1 MQIDKT
7 IENNT
12 VTVALNGEVDGSNV
26 SQFELAMTD
35 AAAEGIHVVVDLK
48 NLNYVSSAGL
58 RIFLIFQKKL
68 GDKMSIIH
76 VNKEVMDIFSLTGFV
91 KLLKIVETDK

>member
-1 MQIDKT
+1 MQIDK
-7 IENNT
+7 IVENNK
-12 VTVALNGEVDGSNV
+12 VTVLMEGEIDGSNV

-35 AAAEGIHVVVDLK
+35 AASDGLEVIVDLK
-48 NLNYVSSAGL
+48 RLEYVSSAGL

-68 GDKMSIIH
+68 GDKMIIVN

-91 KLLKIVETDK
+91 KLLNIVKE